1 MAKRYLY
8 NSAPKP
14 VKLTKDEKI
23 KINAIV
29 KEEIE
34 KNEKLKKDV
43 ARINI
48 KAGRVYFYFWDE
60 IDEDRK
66 YIVPIIDEKYIE
78 YMYGRITIFDKE
90 LKNCTLDWQR
100 HNNQWMQLGDGS
112 LVSCINQMEKNSWFH
127 T

>member
-1 MAKRYLY
+1 MKNMAKRYLY
-8 NSAPKP
+8 SSAPKP

-60 IDEDRK
+60 IDVDRK
-66 YIVPIIDEKYIE
+66 YIVPIID
-78 YMYGRITIFDKE
+78 G
-90 LKNCTLDWQR
+90 
-100 HNNQWMQLGDGS
+100 
-112 LVSCINQMEKNSWFH
+112 
-127 T
+127 